1 MPRLLEIENLS
12 VTYRRG
18 RHTVSAV
25 RGVSLAVEAG
35 TSVGLV
41 GESGCGKSSIARAV
55 VGLEPF
61 SGGDVRFEGR
71 SLTSFSAADWAA
83 YRRSVQLV
91 FQDSLGSLNPRR
103 TVGQTLEEVLVVHA
117 KAEYPAAADRRAR
130 VRELLDLVELS
141 DRLTDRHPHE
151 LSGGQ
156 RQRIALARALAVR
169 PRLVVAD
176 EPVSALDV
184 SVQAQII
191 HLLHRLRS
199 ELGVAFLF
207 IAHDLAVVRALCP
220 TAHILHQGRVVEQG
234 ATDQLFTN
242 PAADYT
248 KTLLAAVPDVSRALA
263 ERLSGHP
270 LGIADL

>member
-1 MPRLLEIENLS
+1 MPKLLDIVDLS

-18 RHTVSAV
+18 RHTVPAV
-25 RGVSLAVEAG
+25 RGVSLSVEAG
-35 TSVGLV
+35 ASVGLV

-61 SGGDVRFEGR
+61 SGGDILFEGR
-71 SLTSFSAADWAA
+71 SLTSFSAADWTV

-103 TVGQTLEEVLVVHA
+103 TIGQTLEEVLQVHA
-117 KAEYPAAADRRAR
+117 KAEYPATTDRRER

-234 ATDQLFTN
+234 TTEQLFTN

-248 KTLLAAVPDVSRALA
+248 KNLLAAVPDVSRALKA
-263 ERLSGHP
+263 RESES
-270 LGIADL
+270 